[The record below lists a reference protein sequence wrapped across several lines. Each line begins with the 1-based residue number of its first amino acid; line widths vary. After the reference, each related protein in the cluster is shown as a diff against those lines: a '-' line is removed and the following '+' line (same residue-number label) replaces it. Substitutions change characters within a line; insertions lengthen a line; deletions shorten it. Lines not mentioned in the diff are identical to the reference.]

1 MRQTQFTICLRRRLI
16 TLTLDVSPE
25 TEAWLEEEAKKRG
38 QERELVAKLALE
50 ALSARQREEDAA
62 KSLAADWQALSY
74 YSLWEVWDNESDS
87 IYDKL

>member
-1 MRQTQFTICLRRRLI
+1 M

-38 QERELVAKLALE
+38 QERELVAKLVLE
-50 ALSARQREEDAA
+50 AFSARQREEEAE
-62 KSLAADWQALSY
+62 KSLVSDWQALSDR
-74 YSLWEVWDNESDS
+74 SLWEVWDNESDA

>member
-1 MRQTQFTICLRRRLI
+1 VTMTIDI
-16 TLTLDVSPE
+16 SPE

-50 ALSARQREEDAA
+50 AFSARQREEEAEE
-62 KSLAADWQALSY
+62 SLVADWQALSY
-74 YSLWEVWDNESDS
+74 RSLWEVWDNESDS

>member
-1 MRQTQFTICLRRRLI
+1 MTMTIDI
-16 TLTLDVSPE
+16 SPE

-50 ALSARQREEDAA
+50 AFSARQREEDAE
-62 KSLAADWQALSY
+62 KSLASDWQALSY
-74 YSLWEVWDNESDS
+74 RSLWEVWDNESDS

>member
-1 MRQTQFTICLRRRLI
+1 M
-16 TLTLDVSPE
+16 TLTLEVSAE

-38 QERELVAKLALE
+38 QERELVARLALE
-50 ALSARQREEDAA
+50 AFSVRQREEEAE

-74 YSLWEVWDNESDS
+74 RSLWEIWDNEVDA

>member
-1 MRQTQFTICLRRRLI
+1 M

-25 TEAWLEEEAKKRG
+25 TEAWLEEEARKRG

-50 ALSARQREEDAA
+50 AFSAQQREEEAEQ
-62 KSLAADWQALSY
+62 SLVADWQALSY
-74 YSLWEVWDNESDS
+74 RSLWEVWDNESDS

>member
-1 MRQTQFTICLRRRLI
+1 M

-50 ALSARQREEDAA
+50 AFSARQCEGEAE
-62 KSLAADWQALSY
+62 KSLVSDWQALSDR
-74 YSLWEVWDNESDS
+74 SLWEVWDNDSDA

>member
-1 MRQTQFTICLRRRLI
+1 M

-25 TEAWLEEEAKKRG
+25 TEAWLEEEAKKWG

-50 ALSARQREEDAA
+50 AFSARQREEDAEQ
-62 KSLAADWQALSY
+62 SLVADWQALSY
-74 YSLWEVWDNESDS
+74 RSLWEVWDNESDS